1 DRGVLMILLWLILIP
16 FAGGVLAWL
25 LARRN
30 PYAPRWISLL
40 ALAIDLALALG
51 LWGAHYRQVGL
62 SPHGPWL
69 VEWVRPWVPQWGISF
84 HLGMDGLSLLL
95 VMLTA
100 FLGIMAV
107 VCSWTEI
114 QERVGFF
121 HFSLMWVLSGITGV
135 FLALDLF
142 LF

>member
-1 DRGVLMILLWLILIP
+1 MILLWLILIP
-16 FAGGVLAWL
+16 FVGGLVAWL
-25 LARRN
+25 LARWN
-30 PYAPRWISLL
+30 TNAPRWISLF
-40 ALAIDLALALG
+40 ASAIELVLALAL
-51 LWGAHYRQVGL
+51 WGPHERQAGL

-69 VEWVRPWVPQWGISF
+69 VQWDQPWVPQWGIRF
-84 HLGMDGLSLLL
+84 HLGVDGLSLLL

-142 LF
+142 LFYFCW